1 MFFFSSRRRHTRC
14 ALVTGVQTC
23 ALPIYFQSGDILIA
37 QRGAGGINVPVDALM
52 FKDANSIFNTLG
64 RSMNLS
70 ADGDY
75 LGIGAYF
82 ASGQWRN
89 SVASQGGAAIRNVSG
104 RLAILTGSNPGAAG
118 SAFKIGRAHG

>member
-1 MFFFSSRRRHTRC
+1 MADTLFDGFSDYT
-14 ALVTGVQTC
+14 
-23 ALPIYFQSGDILIA
+23 YFQSGDILIA

-75 LGIGAYF
+75 LGIGAYL
-82 ASGQWRN
+82 ASGRWRN
-89 SVASQGGAAIRNVSG
+89 SVASQGGAAIRTV
-104 RLAILTGSNPGAAG
+104 
-118 SAFKIGRAHG
+118 IGRVARSEACSGGTEWVH

>member
-1 MFFFSSRRRHTRC
+1 
-14 ALVTGVQTC
+14 
-23 ALPIYFQSGDILIA
+23 
-37 QRGAGGINVPVDALM
+37 M

-118 SAFKIGRAHG
+118 SAFTDMAERFTVLANGNVGIGTSAPGTILDIQGSKIGRASCRERVCQYV